1 MSNISELIGKT
12 LKSINVHN
20 SELIR
25 FYTEEGD
32 EYVMWHEQDCCESV
46 DIEDICGSLENLIG
60 SPVLMAEEVIS
71 EVKPPDVERK
81 YEPESETWT
90 FYKIATINEYVT
102 IRWFGQSNGYYSE
115 YVSFDK
121 VS

>member
-1 MSNISELIGKT
+1 MINISELIGKT

>member
-1 MSNISELIGKT
+1 MSNISELVGKT

-32 EYVMWHEQDCCESV
+32 EYVMWHEQECCESV

-71 EVKPPDVERK
+71 EIKPPDVERK

-90 FYKIATINEYVT
+90 FYKVATINEYVT